1 MSVQSTD
8 RKDPLLASID
18 TWCKGLERW
27 QAGLSLWVFER
38 STGLV
43 EETGSEKMATTGCKS
58 GGDVSNYYMT
68 KLSAPQALDP
78 GVSPP
83 FQLWPRS
90 SLCDVMDP
98 KITLEEVK
106 RTLQAI
112 QMNSAPGQDRIN
124 YKTWKFIDLN
134 QEVITE
140 IFNTCTANGKIS
152 SA

>member
-1 MSVQSTD
+1 MVSITHLPP
-8 RKDPLLASID
+8 PLRCEIPI
-18 TWCKGLERW
+18 
-27 QAGLSLWVFER
+27 
-38 STGLV
+38 
-43 EETGSEKMATTGCKS
+43 
-58 GGDVSNYYMT
+58 GDVSIYYMT

-83 FQLWPRS
+83 FQLWPQS

-134 QEVITE
+134 QEVIME
-140 IFNTCTANGKIS
+140 IFKILHDQWENLLS
-152 SA
+152 IETLIHHFDPQGG